1 MTKAKK
7 KIKKHFTSGPN
18 IHEAI
23 KGRNTTKRHFEAYLN
38 NV

>member
-7 KIKKHFTSGPN
+7 KIKKHFTSSPN

-23 KGRNTTKRHFEAYLN
+23 KGRNN
-38 NV
+38 NKETF